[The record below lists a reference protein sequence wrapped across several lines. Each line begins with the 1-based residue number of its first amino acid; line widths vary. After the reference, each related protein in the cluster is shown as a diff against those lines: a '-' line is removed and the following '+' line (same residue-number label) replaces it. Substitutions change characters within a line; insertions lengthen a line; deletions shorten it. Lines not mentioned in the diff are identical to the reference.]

1 MIFMTHE
8 QHGAT
13 HAYTTAEALALSKNG
28 WKIDEQDE
36 PETEEVKRPPGR
48 PKKVE

>member
-1 MIFMTHE
+1 MTHE

-28 WKIDEQDE
+28 WKIDDE
-36 PETEEVKRPPGR
+36 PEPEETKRTPGR

>member
-1 MIFMTHE
+1 MTHE

-13 HAYTTAEALALSKNG
+13 HAYTTEEALRLSKNG
-28 WKIDEQDE
+28 WRIDEQDE
-36 PETEEVKRPPGR
+36 PAPEETKRTLGR